1 MVSAPDCGSGGRGFE
16 SLYPPYPGLSQGT
29 SLVKNRQDTVRLMGY
44 RQAVRHRVLIPAFAG
59 SNPASPAY
67 KYGPLAQVVEHLT
80 FNQVVPG
87 SSPGWLIIFYLSRRH
102 VCSAV
107 CHVEHL
113 AKASQRRRLSLVRT
127 VPGHLMRTS
136 GAKYE
141 FSETGTCRILSES
154 EPKAKV
160 ELSANGTRTLNE
172 NERSEVRI

>member
-1 MVSAPDCGSGGRGFE
+1 MKPFSHMVGMAQLVSAPDCGSGGRGFE
-16 SLYPPYPGLSQGT
+16 SLYPPYPGVSQGT
-29 SLVKNRQDTVRLMGY
+29 SLVRNRKSTVHLMGY

-67 KYGPLAQVVEHLT
+67 KYGPLAQVVEHL
-80 FNQVVPG
+80 V
-87 SSPGWLIIFYLSRRH
+87 
-102 VCSAV
+102 
-107 CHVEHL
+107 
-113 AKASQRRRLSLVRT
+113 KASRRRRLNLVRT

-141 FSETGTCRILSES
+141 FSETGICRVLSKTEL
-154 EPKAKV
+154 KAKV

>member
-1 MVSAPDCGSGGRGFE
+1 
-16 SLYPPYPGLSQGT
+16 
-29 SLVKNRQDTVRLMGY
+29 MGY

-87 SSPGWLIIFYLSRRH
+87 SSPGWLIINFVPAPR
-102 VCSAV
+102 
-107 CHVEHL
+107 
-113 AKASQRRRLSLVRT
+113 KQRRLSCRAL
-127 VPGHLMRTS
+127 
-136 GAKYE
+136 
-141 FSETGTCRILSES
+141 SET
-154 EPKAKV
+154 EPKVKD

>member
-1 MVSAPDCGSGGRGFE
+1 MKPISHMVGMAQLVSAPDCGSGGRGFE

-29 SLVKNRQDTVRLMGY
+29 SLVKNRLNTVRLMGY

-87 SSPGWLIIFYLSRRH
+87 SSPGWLIINFVPAPR
-102 VCSAV
+102 
-107 CHVEHL
+107 
-113 AKASQRRRLSLVRT
+113 KQRRLSCRAL
-127 VPGHLMRTS
+127 
-136 GAKYE
+136 
-141 FSETGTCRILSES
+141 SET
-154 EPKAKV
+154 EPKVKD